1 MPIGPQRL
9 ILINSSVYDY
19 AEVELAGTLQIVGP
33 NNIGKTTL
41 IKTLQFLYLND
52 RRHMDFGAH
61 SPEQT
66 REFYF
71 PNQYS
76 YILFECLGVTGQ
88 HVIGWRGQSKTSGG
102 EPERFCY
109 SGPFVPTDFHNEK
122 NQVREPREVDAQLS
136 LKNLRKIKTAEEHK
150 ELLLP
155 PASGEA
161 RGLGIVAL
169 RDSEKF
175 HQFRE
180 TLKNLLTLS
189 TITQEQMRDCLL
201 MLADIPPNRTA
212 FDARE
217 LFGNDYDS
225 ILKHK
230 EKLDKFRQ
238 NQTFVEKLV
247 GKFTV
252 RETARGEL
260 LWRWTDLRAKRHK
273 FEKAHEETLA
283 AIRESKITLE
293 GKVTALEAEVA
304 DRRKDVAEFSEQKGQ
319 ITGPLQSIETQDKE
333 FKSFA
338 EEFERA
344 ALANLKKEI
353 RTLETQL
360 ANAEGESREK
370 ARQKF
375 DLYTDLVRQK
385 EKTIARFD
393 HLAITALRKQFSDE
407 ELTSIFRVL
416 NRELLE
422 LPVGKDGISIK
433 RQGELLAMLRGLVK
447 QTQDGVYRDAN
458 VSFALPKTGE
468 PLAGLENLDTAR
480 EQLTEHQATL
490 KRWKEILAAIEQ
502 REKLEGQLKSK
513 REDAF
518 GKTGKDGE
526 ILVEGKERKLFRF
539 EEYQKAKAKEPQ
551 LRAELKKIEATI
563 TAANE
568 RTGKLELQLEKIK
581 EDKRK
586 AESAGVK
593 EENEF
598 NAVMGRFGDCIFPE
612 FAAKERAVEGIPTD
626 FDPAIALFLRQ
637 QKLQADLAIEVAN
650 DLRQT
655 EQWFGDEYRGDD
667 ETESMEALRAEFEA
681 LAEKEEAL
689 TRNWNTLIEGLK
701 ATFDSVL
708 KNMGHVASA
717 ASELN
722 RAFAKVRVSNLK
734 SVKLEV
740 VEHSDLMSWIK
751 KLAAFDPGGLFSRD
765 PQKESAITNF
775 RAYLQGKSVIRF
787 ADLFTLGVTVTR
799 ADGHN
804 QTYHDLREIESHGTT
819 ISIKVLFNLLLLKG
833 QLRRDDCEIP
843 FYLDEIE
850 SLDDDNR
857 RAILS
862 EARRLGFIAVTAAPK
877 AVSEVDAL
885 YFVQPQNGKIVLRK
899 RHRMGVKRHGI
910 ATTK

>member
-247 GKFTV
+247 SKFTV
-252 RETARGEL
+252 REAARGEL
-260 LWRWTDLRAKRHK
+260 LWRWTDLRAKRQK
-273 FEKAHEETLA
+273 FEKTHEENLVK
-283 AIRESKITLE
+283 IREAKITLE
-293 GKVTALEAEVA
+293 GKVTVLEAEVA
-304 DRRKDVAEFSEQKGQ
+304 DRRKDVAVFSEQKGQ
-319 ITGPLQSIETQDKE
+319 I
-333 FKSFA
+333 
-338 EEFERA
+338 
-344 ALANLKKEI
+344 
-353 RTLETQL
+353 
-360 ANAEGESREK
+360 
-370 ARQKF
+370 
-375 DLYTDLVRQK
+375 
-385 EKTIARFD
+385 
-393 HLAITALRKQFSDE
+393 
-407 ELTSIFRVL
+407 
-416 NRELLE
+416 
-422 LPVGKDGISIK
+422 
-433 RQGELLAMLRGLVK
+433 
-447 QTQDGVYRDAN
+447 
-458 VSFALPKTGE
+458 
-468 PLAGLENLDTAR
+468 
-480 EQLTEHQATL
+480 
-490 KRWKEILAAIEQ
+490 
-502 REKLEGQLKSK
+502 
-513 REDAF
+513 
-518 GKTGKDGE
+518 
-526 ILVEGKERKLFRF
+526 
-539 EEYQKAKAKEPQ
+539 
-551 LRAELKKIEATI
+551 
-563 TAANE
+563 
-568 RTGKLELQLEKIK
+568 
-581 EDKRK
+581 
-586 AESAGVK
+586 
-593 EENEF
+593 
-598 NAVMGRFGDCIFPE
+598 AV
-612 FAAKERAVEGIPTD
+612 
-626 FDPAIALFLRQ
+626 
-637 QKLQADLAIEVAN
+637 
-650 DLRQT
+650 
-655 EQWFGDEYRGDD
+655 
-667 ETESMEALRAEFEA
+667 
-681 LAEKEEAL
+681 
-689 TRNWNTLIEGLK
+689 
-701 ATFDSVL
+701 
-708 KNMGHVASA
+708 
-717 ASELN
+717 
-722 RAFAKVRVSNLK
+722 
-734 SVKLEV
+734 
-740 VEHSDLMSWIK
+740 
-751 KLAAFDPGGLFSRD
+751 FDPGGLFSRD

-799 ADGHN
+799 ADGHS

-899 RHRMGVKRHGI
+899 RHRMGVKRHGTA
-910 ATTK
+910 ATK